1 MTPGMQRKAF
11 EPFFT
16 TKFDGRGLGLAVVQR
31 IVGNLGGIIHVESSV
46 GRGTSV
52 QIVLPCVAGTA
63 RANDGSD
70 AVDTPSRE
78 LQPQMRSNILIVEDE
93 PVLLNA
99 VSKMLQRRGFSVIEA
114 SDGSS
119 ALELIR
125 AHKDRIDA
133 MLLDVTLPGATSRE
147 VFEEAERLRP
157 NLVAILTSAYS
168 QESAAG
174 SFGGL
179 TLDHFIRKPFQ
190 IDDLVN
196 LLQETLSVPSSPVQS
211 EPETRKSPIEGA

>member
-1 MTPGMQRKAF
+1 VRGNAAEIRQVVMNLVTNASEAIGDRDGMIRVVTERVTVSSDSNLAGTKNLREGDHLRLEVSDTGCGMTPGMQRKAF

-31 IVGNLGGIIHVESSV
+31 IVGNLGGTIHVESSV

-52 QIVLPCVAGTA
+52 QIVLPCVAETA
-63 RANDGSD
+63 RATDSSD

-114 SDGSS
+114 NDWS
-119 ALELIR
+119 
-125 AHKDRIDA
+125 
-133 MLLDVTLPGATSRE
+133 
-147 VFEEAERLRP
+147 
-157 NLVAILTSAYS
+157 
-168 QESAAG
+168 
-174 SFGGL
+174 
-179 TLDHFIRKPFQ
+179 
-190 IDDLVN
+190 
-196 LLQETLSVPSSPVQS
+196 
-211 EPETRKSPIEGA
+211 